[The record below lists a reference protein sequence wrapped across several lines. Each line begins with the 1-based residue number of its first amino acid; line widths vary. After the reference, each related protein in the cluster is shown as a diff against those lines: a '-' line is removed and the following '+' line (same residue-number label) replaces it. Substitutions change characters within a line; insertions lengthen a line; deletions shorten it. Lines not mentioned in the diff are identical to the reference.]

1 MTELME
7 IDQLAIN
14 RVNPYTATN
23 TFGVSYNG
31 GYKSTEALPWMLPRE
46 ESTAEEDSS
55 SPEYLDHF
63 DPKVLYTAPAAAGMT
78 GSVDPATSFMF
89 PARKY
94 QYDDGTTSWSREVVY
109 TDGRNYISFG
119 GGGRRELWPVIIALV
134 LLVIVLAFRK
144 KLNL

>member
-31 GYKSTEALPWMLPRE
+31 GHKSTEALPWMLPRE
-46 ESTAEEDSS
+46 DVQDTDGA
-55 SPEYLDHF
+55 PEYLDHF
-63 DPKVLYTAPAAAGMT
+63 NPKVLYTAPTAAGMT

-119 GGGRRELWPVIIALV
+119 GGRHELWPVIIALV